1 MADYRIES
9 DGTDSGQVIYHKL
22 AGTLSS
28 PTDRYVYKIK
38 PNVVDLGLTLQ
49 DAKKMKLQ
57 EENYFLKNAK
67 NTPRTKL
74 EKYGVDTATIDFIVG
89 TPNSFDRKH
98 KQWPVKRIELNSM
111 TAPQFVEWL
120 DKKLQD
126 AGVTKV
132 VPDDS
137 ETLNAW
143 QRAHKTALVK
153 DAIIDIEDNW
163 HDKPVPKNLHERI
176 QKYLDKKPEHSW
188 DSALV
193 ELSKGT
199 NHD

>member
-67 NTPRTKL
+67 NTPL
-74 EKYGVDTATIDFIVG
+74 
-89 TPNSFDRKH
+89 
-98 KQWPVKRIELNSM
+98 ELNWKNM
-111 TAPQFVEWL
+111 ALIPPRL
-120 DKKLQD
+120 ILLLALQTRLTESTNN
-126 AGVTKV
+126 GL
-132 VPDDS
+132 S
-137 ETLNAW
+137 
-143 QRAHKTALVK
+143 
-153 DAIIDIEDNW
+153 
-163 HDKPVPKNLHERI
+163 
-176 QKYLDKKPEHSW
+176 
-188 DSALV
+188 SAL
-193 ELSKGT
+193 S
-199 NHD
+199 